1 MLQDMLYDWS
11 LLHIYLKQH
20 HLSVVSVSIG
30 YFHCPIY
37 VTEMRK
43 KNLILQKKIFPI
55 FISIKYL
62 WKICYTRQIAKKI
75 CILYYLVF
83 CMLTSAKMRYELKY
97 EALPSKWASQK
108 PSYKKSGWYLRNKSW
123 KPECVLSFNMG
134 WWMLVFHPQPEA
146 RDKIY

>member
-83 CMLTSAKMRYELKY
+83 CMLTSAKIRYELKY
-97 EALPSKWASQK
+97 EALLSKWACERARNLHIKRVADILEINHGSQNVFWVLTWV
-108 PSYKKSGWYLRNKSW
+108 G
-123 KPECVLSFNMG
+123 EC
-134 WWMLVFHPQPEA
+134 
-146 RDKIY
+146 